1 MTQVLTANIMS
12 KTNVLPYAKR
22 APSFL
27 DAPSGRASPLE
38 AESQVTRSPLSI
50 LVVGKPLSARERLV
64 SLVSA
69 GIQVQALA
77 QCAAVAEAIKI
88 ASIRPV
94 GCAIIE
100 LVRND
105 EPWPLL
111 RDRLNA
117 LSRLTRSLALLDT
130 TSPLEMAPFMDIGLA
145 AVLPCTLDSSVLLK
159 VIRNVISDG
168 TWPLEGINNAQPSAI
183 FTPRQ
188 ITVLHLLYEGLSN
201 KEIAGHI
208 GVSDSSVKCT
218 IQQLFRKLGAR
229 SRAQLIRVLLE
240 SSPELL
246 TIQKGVA
253 VQPVAV
259 SAR

>member
-12 KTNVLPYAKR
+12 KITVIPYGKR
-22 APSFL
+22 ERSFL
-27 DAPSGRASPLE
+27 EAPPRRASPLE
-38 AESQVTRSPLSI
+38 TESQVSRLPLSI
-50 LVVGKPLSARERLV
+50 LVVGQPLFVREKLM

-69 GIQVQALA
+69 GIQVQRLA
-77 QCAAVAEAIKI
+77 DCAAVAEAIKI
-88 ASIRPV
+88 ASLRPV

-105 EPWPLL
+105 EPWPPL
-111 RDRLNA
+111 RDRLKA
-117 LSRLTRSLALLDT
+117 LSHLTRSLALLDT

-168 TWPLEGINNAQPSAI
+168 TWPLDGINNAQPSAR

-201 KEIAGHI
+201 KEIAGYI

-229 SRAQLIRVLLE
+229 SRAQLIRVVLE

-246 TIQKGVA
+246 TIHKGVA